1 MLRGN
6 ALAKVDEKGRLKI
19 PASFRAV
26 LEPTYGK
33 ECFVTSIDGHSVRLY
48 PMETYAQLEERLI
61 QASSVQPLV
70 TRLRNALNYYG
81 QRATTDGQGRV
92 LIHPMLRDSAGIV
105 GEVAVLGQQNYLELW
120 NRATIEARLRNN
132 PLTDDDL
139 RELAALGF

>member
-6 ALAKVDEKGRLKI
+6 ALAKVDDKGRLKI

-26 LEPTYGK
+26 LDPTYGK
-33 ECFVTSIDGHSVRLY
+33 ECFVTSIDGQSVRLY

-61 QASSVQPLV
+61 QASTVQPLV

-92 LIHPMLRDSAGIV
+92 LIHPMLRESAGIV